1 MFSYSGRILHVDM
14 TTRQTKVQEVSA
26 EFLKKYLGGVGL
38 ASRLLYDNT
47 PKGCDP
53 WGPIT
58 PSALRSAPLG
68 STTMPVGASTAWPP
82 SRP

>member
-38 ASRLLYDNT
+38 ASR
-47 PKGCDP
+47 
-53 WGPIT
+53 
-58 PSALRSAPLG
+58 
-68 STTMPVGASTAWPP
+68 
-82 SRP
+82 